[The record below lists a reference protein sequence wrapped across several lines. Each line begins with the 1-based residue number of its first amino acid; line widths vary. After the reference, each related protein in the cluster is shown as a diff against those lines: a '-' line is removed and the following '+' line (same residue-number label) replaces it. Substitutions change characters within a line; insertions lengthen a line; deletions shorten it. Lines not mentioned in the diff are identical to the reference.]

1 MAENYKILEDGTIL
15 REDYFF
21 RQVHGSGVQI
31 LPFER
36 KVWKIFLISLIPIF
50 GSFYCFFLIFFMAK
64 ETNIACAEDGKHTL
78 NFWGA
83 LGLSII
89 TLGIYGL
96 VWQYKWF
103 NRESN
108 YLKRHN
114 QKPLLTGGQWLTFY
128 ILGIILSYVVV
139 GIVFLIMIYCKQ
151 IWQHNRVNATYN
163 EINNFVS
170 KV

>member
-1 MAENYKILEDGTIL
+1 MAEKYKINEYGEII

-21 RQVHGSGVQI
+21 RQVHGNGVQI

-50 GSFYCFFLIFFMAK
+50 GWFYGLFLTFFMAK
-64 ETNIACAEDGKHTL
+64 ETNISCAEDGDHTC

-83 LGLSII
+83 VGLSII
-89 TLGIYGL
+89 TFGIYGI
-96 VWQYKWF
+96 VWQYKLF
-103 NRESN
+103 NREAN

-114 QKPLLTGGQWLTFY
+114 QKPLMTGGKWLAFY
-128 ILGIILSYVVV
+128 LLGIILSYVVV
-139 GIVFLIMIYCKQ
+139 GVVFLIMIFCKQ

-163 EINNFVS
+163 EINNFVA
-170 KV
+170 KI